1 MAQLAAKHG
10 WGAAQV
16 QYEWL
21 ILGRESTSS
30 PGHLNLSAT
39 NGRCW
44 GSGQLSDLP
53 TLHIYGPTA
62 VYRYYHGNY
71 ATVRGQETA
80 DLNYI
85 IMHGY
90 GNPENAWAHEEAYGW
105 Y

>member
-16 QYEWL
+16 RYEWDVL
-21 ILGRESTSS
+21 WRESRSTS
-30 PGHLNLSAT
+30 GHLNLWAT
-39 NGRCW
+39 NGHCW
-44 GSGQLSDLP
+44 GSGQLSDVGSA
-53 TLHIYGPTA
+53 YGATA
-62 VYRYYHGNY
+62 VYRYYGGNY

-85 IMHGY
+85 VRHGY
-90 GNPENAWAHEEAYGW
+90 GTPEHAWEHELAYGW